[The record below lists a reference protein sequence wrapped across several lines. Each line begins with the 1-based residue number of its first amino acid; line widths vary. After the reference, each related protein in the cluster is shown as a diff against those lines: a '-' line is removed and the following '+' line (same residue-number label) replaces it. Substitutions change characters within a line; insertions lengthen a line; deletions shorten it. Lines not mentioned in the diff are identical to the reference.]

1 VEGFK
6 PSEPEAR
13 RNQLSLG
20 EDHEEYVWKALLDR
34 NHWTCI
40 YIERERDRWMDG
52 WMDGWTEGWM
62 DGWIDR

>member
-20 EDHEEYVWKALLDR
+20 EDHEKYVWKALLDR

-40 YIERERDRWMDG
+40 YIYLYIYREMDG
-52 WMDGWTEGWM
+52 WMD
-62 DGWIDR
+62 R